1 MAAVFPSSPRTSIS
15 GSNCPLMSS
24 RCANF
29 HGQICCNVNAVPYN
43 GHFTTRN
50 VYTYSL
56 PVRRFLQFEP
66 ITDPAR
72 RTLILSA
79 SSGKSSAFP
88 SNSSA
93 DKSLSPS
100 RPNLT
105 HHFSLSIIIGV
116 IQFIWRL
123 PGMISD
129 FFNKE
134 EKILAEI
141 EDDIDKA
148 ANAIKTGAK
157 VVEDLA
163 EGIEKVG
170 EAVHDKKLVKVG
182 ENIASDAKKVEQIMD
197 KVKDKSKA
205 VHEEL
210 EEINESVEKALND
223 VRKGSERADNAGRN
237 GNAISKR
244 EMDDSPIEGF
254 AQNTSGVESSSSLLT
269 KQTWINQADESL
281 HNQLQR
287 RDHAKSLDLR
297 HFLSATCR
305 CLQSYLKIPINPLI
319 LGTYDIFD
327 LKIKVMKLL
336 IIASFVF
343 ILQRPSCI
351 LLYA

>member
-1 MAAVFPSSPRTSIS
+1 MAAVFPASPRTSIR
-15 GSNCPLMSS
+15 GSNSPLMSS

-29 HGQICCNVNAVPYN
+29 HGQICCNVNSLPYN
-43 GHFTTRN
+43 RHFTTRN
-50 VYTYSL
+50 VNTYSL
-56 PVRRFLQFEP
+56 PAKRFLQFER
-66 ITDPAR
+66 ITDPAS

-79 SSGKSSAFP
+79 SSEKSSDFP
-88 SNSSA
+88 SSSSA
-93 DKSLSPS
+93 DKRLSPS
-100 RPNLT
+100 RHNLT
-105 HHFSLSIIIGV
+105 HYSLSIIIGV

-170 EAVHDKKLVKVG
+170 EAVHEKKLVKAG
-182 ENIASDAKKVEQIMD
+182 ENIASDAKKVEEIMD

-210 EEINESVEKALND
+210 EEINESVEKTLKD
-223 VRKGSERADNAGRN
+223 VRNVSERADNAGRN

-244 EMDDSPIEGF
+244 GTDDSPIEGI
-254 AQNTSGVESSSSLLT
+254 AQNTSAVESSSSLLT

-297 HFLSATCR
+297 HFLSATYR
-305 CLQSYLKIPINPLI
+305 CFQSYLKVPINPLI
-319 LGTYDIFD
+319 AGTYDIFD
-327 LKIKVMKLL
+327 RKIKVMKLL
-336 IIASFVF
+336 IIGSFVF
-343 ILQRPSCI
+343 TLRPSCI